1 MLWYIHFFLFTFVFR
16 HEKHSYLLEASSNYV
31 LRTYIDGIKL
41 LIYSSEVLLPDSQ
54 CQWFYSLFPFIQEKQ
69 WPVLLSHYIW
79 WFFPNLNALETWK
92 LEKISNVLCTFSKIL
107 ISIMVTG
114 IDGENYLWGL
124 LSCSFGCRTLV
135 TFSLPGWFV
144 FLHCWSTH
152 LSSFFVGLVGLD
164 IVRVQMWR
172 LLSLWNDLFSPASTF
187 NALINV
193 ESITMHYALSRIF
206 NFIHFP
212 IKTKKQYHDRT

>member
-31 LRTYIDGIKL
+31 LRAYIDGIKL
-41 LIYSSEVLLPDSQ
+41 LIYSSEVLPPDSQ

-124 LSCSFGCRTLV
+124 FVRSKGKSDPRQFSLTTTWPFHFPAHGSVQQRKGTWPNFKLCCSWKIWSMLLSCSSGCCTLV

-144 FLHCWSTH
+144 FLHP
-152 LSSFFVGLVGLD
+152 SFFIICLPSWLEY
-164 IVRVQMWR
+164 
-172 LLSLWNDLFSPASTF
+172 S
-187 NALINV
+187 
-193 ESITMHYALSRIF
+193 
-206 NFIHFP
+206 
-212 IKTKKQYHDRT
+212 

>member
-31 LRTYIDGIKL
+31 LRTYIDVIKL

-124 LSCSFGCRTLV
+124 FVRSKGKSDPRQFSLTTTWPFHFPAHGSVQQRKGTWPNFKLCCSWKIWSMLLSCSSGCCTLV

-144 FLHCWSTH
+144 FLHP
-152 LSSFFVGLVGLD
+152 SFFIICLPTWLEY
-164 IVRVQMWR
+164 
-172 LLSLWNDLFSPASTF
+172 S
-187 NALINV
+187 
-193 ESITMHYALSRIF
+193 
-206 NFIHFP
+206 
-212 IKTKKQYHDRT
+212 